1 LKISKEIKIGFIFA
15 AGAFILVWGINF
27 FKDRH
32 LFSSNRTLYAVYKD
46 IAGLTPANPIIVN
59 GMKIG
64 QIDDVYFTKD
74 TTGKIVVRMIID
86 NKLIDIPRNSTA
98 RIITSD
104 IMGARKM
111 EIVLGND
118 YQHLAQQGDTLPS
131 SVQTS
136 ILDVVSEQFAPIKE
150 KAEYTIASLDSVLVV
165 IKDIF
170 NKKTQSDLQEAMSSL
185 NSTIHSIEHATKQVD
200 VWVAKDG
207 KLNTIFGNIESISTN
222 IRNNNDKITKVIKNF
237 SDISDS
243 LAKANFAATINNA
256 NQILS
261 NANDIIAKI
270 NKGEG
275 TMGLLMNNDS
285 LYNGLSRSA
294 ADLDKLLKDLK
305 ENPKRYI
312 NFSLF

>member
-1 LKISKEIKIGFIFA
+1 MKISKEIKIGFIFA

-136 ILDVVSEQFAPIKE
+136 ILDVVSEQFAPVKE
-150 KAEYTIASLDSVLVV
+150 KAERTIASLDSVLVV

-185 NSTIHSIEHATKQVD
+185 NNMIHSIEHATKQVD

>member
-136 ILDVVSEQFAPIKE
+136 ILDVVSEQFAPVKE
-150 KAEYTIASLDSVLVV
+150 KAERTIASLDSVLVV

-185 NSTIHSIEHATKQVD
+185 NNMIHSIEHATKQVD

>member
-1 LKISKEIKIGFIFA
+1 MKISKEIKIGFIFA
-15 AGAFILVWGINF
+15 AGACILIWGINY

-32 LFSSNRTLYAVYKD
+32 LFSTNRTLYAVYKD

-74 TTGKIVVRMIID
+74 ITGRIVVRMIID
-86 NKLIDIPRNSTA
+86 NKQVDIPRNSVA
-98 RIITSD
+98 RIMTSD

-111 EIVLGND
+111 EIILGND
-118 YQHLAQQGDTLPS
+118 YQHLSQSGDTLTS

-136 ILDVVSEQFAPIKE
+136 IMDVVSEQFAPIKE
-150 KAEYTIASLDSVLVV
+150 KAEHTIASLDSVLVI
-165 IKDIF
+165 IKEIF
-170 NKKTQSDLQEAMSSL
+170 NDKTEQQLHEAMESL
-185 NSTIHSIEHATKQVD
+185 NHTIHSIEHATKQVD
-200 VWVAKDG
+200 VWVAGDG
-207 KLNTIFGNIESISTN
+207 KLNNILGNIESISAN
-222 IRNNNDKITKVIKNF
+222 IKNNNDKINKVIKNF

-243 LAKANFAATINNA
+243 LAKANFTAVINNA
-256 NQILS
+256 NHILS

-275 TMGLLMNNDS
+275 TMGMLMNNDS

-294 ADLDKLLKDLK
+294 TDLDKLLKDLK